1 MRSFIVVI
9 SPFLPS
15 TLIYLFC
22 DYFALLVVV
31 VTDEVLFS
39 HEL

>member
-9 SPFLPS
+9 VPFLPS

-31 VTDEVLFS
+31 PDEVLFS